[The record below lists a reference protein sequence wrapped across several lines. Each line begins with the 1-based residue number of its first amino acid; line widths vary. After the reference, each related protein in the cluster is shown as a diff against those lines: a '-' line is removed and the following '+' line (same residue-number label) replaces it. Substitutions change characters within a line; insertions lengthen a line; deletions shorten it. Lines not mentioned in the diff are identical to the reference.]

1 MTNIIDNMLSLC
13 PVSEDTIQE
22 LKKCM
27 ILCRFPKKYQLIKEN
42 TFCKS
47 AYFIEKGMTRSFWL
61 VNGEEITTS
70 FSWEGGIV
78 FSMDELYYNKPSE
91 EFVETLEDVVVYK
104 ISLADLTRLFQTNI
118 ELANWG
124 RIIHQNEY
132 RRLHRSHKEWL
143 TLPAK
148 ERYEEFK
155 QQFPQIC
162 QRVKLRYIASY
173 LGMDELY
180 YNKPSEEFVE
190 TLEDV
195 VVYKI
200 SLADL
205 TRLFQT
211 NIELA
216 NWGRI
221 IHQNEYRRLHRSHKE
236 WLTLPAKERYEE
248 FKQQFPQICQRV
260 KLRYIASYL
269 GITLPTLSRLRA
281 KK

>member
-1 MTNIIDNMLSLC
+1 MYGVVLETPIIWKNDVVFQYIFVLLAEKKKKVYPVFISGVFICILMDYGFMTNSIDNMLSLC

-132 RRLHRSHKEWL
+132 RRLHRSHKE
-143 TLPAK
+143 
-148 ERYEEFK
+148 R
-155 QQFPQIC
+155 
-162 QRVKLRYIASY
+162 
-173 LGMDELY
+173 
-180 YNKPSEEFVE
+180 
-190 TLEDV
+190 
-195 VVYKI
+195 
-200 SLADL
+200 
-205 TRLFQT
+205 
-211 NIELA
+211 
-216 NWGRI
+216 
-221 IHQNEYRRLHRSHKE
+221 
-236 WLTLPAKERYEE
+236 LTLPAKERYEE